1 MEAIPMEDGLG
12 NPQIGIKRELEPDSS
27 ERDAES
33 PDEGNG
39 LSINSRRESKDLE
52 NDCSGDLSI
61 KEEVIDEEASLSPAG
76 KNYLSIKSYDS

>member
-1 MEAIPMEDGLG
+1 MEAISMEDGLG

-61 KEEVIDEEASLSPAG
+61 KEERIDEEASLSPAG
-76 KNYLSIKSYDS
+76 KN